1 MQLGEAKKT
10 RGWIAPVAWS
20 ISAVVALAVL
30 LRVSP
35 TAREVVGETALT
47 VFQVLTSPFVL
58 ETSLAIAGLC
68 IVMAINHHRQQKEGD
83 GWVYLQKQ
91 EPASGGGTHADDP
104 PHRHDAVIWSEKPE
118 AFDEA
123 AAELEVAEG
132 YVDLGLAEDALQQL
146 ASLTESVRRQ
156 ERAGDLFVRA
166 LVMAGRFPEAASV
179 LEQSAKDHPERASRL
194 AGTALS
200 VARWLSENK
209 KPQADI
215 EAWLEKSVR
224 LDARAL
230 DSLPA
235 DHELRARAERSGQ
248 TRQ

>member
-1 MQLGEAKKT
+1 MQVGEAKKT
-10 RGWIAPVAWS
+10 RAWIAPVLWS
-20 ISAVVALAVL
+20 VGVVVALVIL

-47 VFQVLTSPFVL
+47 VFQILTSPFVL

-68 IVMAINHHRQQKEGD
+68 IVMAINHYRQQKEGD

-91 EPASGGGTHADDP
+91 EPASGEDALTDDP

-123 AAELEVAEG
+123 AAELEVVEG
-132 YVDLGLAEDALQQL
+132 YVDLELADDALQQL
-146 ASLTESVRRQ
+146 ASLPESVRRQ
-156 ERAGDLFVRA
+156 ERADDLFVRA
-166 LVMAGRFPEAASV
+166 LVITGRLSEAASV
-179 LEQSAKDHPERASRL
+179 FEQNTKDHPERSARL

-209 KPQADI
+209 KPEADI
-215 EAWLEKSVR
+215 KVWLQNSIR
-224 LDARAL
+224 LDARTL

-235 DHELRARAERSGQ
+235 DHELRARADR
-248 TRQ
+248 